1 MDHRYRVRATFQ
13 ATLFTLAS
21 VTAGMRRAWADI
33 APLPQG
39 YNGAYGGTDASI
51 SLPPFV
57 WGPLLLLSMG
67 CALWLLSLVLIERRV
82 RRTQRGMA
90 PSASQRRLR
99 ALRRWLAKGGRKPR
113 PGHAVS
119 LTQDLIRTGTR
130 VVQLP
135 RR

>member
-1 MDHRYRVRATFQ
+1 MNHRKRFRATLV
-13 ATLFTLAS
+13 TLSS
-21 VTAGMRRAWADI
+21 VTVGMRRAWADI

-39 YNGAYGGTDASI
+39 YNGAYGGTDAAI

-57 WGPLLLLSMG
+57 WGPLLVLSLG
-67 CALWLLSLVLIERRV
+67 CALWLLSLVLIEGRA

-99 ALRRWLAKGGRKPR
+99 ALRQWLANGGRKPR
-113 PGHAVS
+113 PGHAVGM
-119 LTQDLIRTGTR
+119 TQDLIRTGTR